1 MILYY
6 TGTGNSAYV
15 AKKIAGTVDDTY
27 LNLFEK
33 LRDKDYSEI
42 VSERAFVVVCPT
54 YGWQIPHILRDWL
67 KKVKFSGPSDMYFVM
82 TCGAEIGNAAQ
93 YLVRLCES
101 IGMNYKGCMQIVM
114 PENYIA
120 LFDAPEEAEAR
131 KIIKAADIMIDNVS
145 GYISFGIRIPE
156 RPSGA
161 IDRVKSSLVNAVFY
175 PAVVHARK
183 FRVSDDCT
191 GCGKCVKNCVMKNIS
206 LKDKKPVWG
215 NQCTHCM
222 ACICG
227 CPKGAIEYGRASKGK
242 PRYQCPK

>member
-6 TGTGNSAYV
+6 TGTGNSAYA
-15 AKKIAGTVDDTY
+15 AKKIASMTGDTY

-42 VSERAFVVVCPT
+42 ASDKAFVVVCPT

-67 KKVKFSGPSDMYFVM
+67 KNVKFSGSSDMYFVM
-82 TCGAEIGNAAQ
+82 TCGAEIGNAAK
-93 YLVRLCES
+93 YLVRLCDS
-101 IGMNYKGCMQIVM
+101 IGMKYKGCAQIVM

-131 KIIKAADIMIDNVS
+131 KIIERAEPEIDRVS
-145 GYISFGIRIPE
+145 RYITDGEEIPE
-156 RPSGA
+156 QSSGVL
-161 IDRVKSSLVNAVFY
+161 DRVKSSLVNAVFY
-175 PAVVHARK
+175 SAVVHARK
-183 FRVSDDCT
+183 FRVSDDCI
-191 GCGKCVKNCVMKNIS
+191 GCGKCVKDCVMNNIS

-227 CPKGAIEYGRASKGK
+227 CPAGAIEYGNASKGK